1 LTAEEAGITI
11 EGNETPRRNEIADTG
26 DTFLNELE
34 EKPTLYWNWET
45 EIYYGGEVIKSNVTG
60 TDTIKVSIYEN
71 GDHGPVILGETGM
84 LPLKFLVDGN
94 KRAKTT

>member
-1 LTAEEAGITI
+1 MTAEEAGITI
-11 EGNETPRRNEIADTG
+11 EGNETPRRNEIVDTG

-60 TDTIKVSIYEN
+60 SDTIKVSIYEN